1 MPIYEY
7 QCNDCEH
14 RFELLRSSREA
25 SMDQPCPDCDADSRR
40 VMSRQWSA
48 FTFRDGR
55 ARQLPDDG
63 GYYHLGKKV
72 TQPITG
78 GVRGVEHPE
87 IDKEPPPKPLTV
99 EEMEQYEYVKEYH
112 VDYVIRTGTEPV
124 DASGGGAEKE
134 FQKRV
139 RRRGSVR
146 EEQVKRRV
154 GANVRKLEYKKLTRG
169 G

>member
-1 MPIYEY
+1 MPLYEY

-14 RFELLRSSREA
+14 RFELLRPSREA
-25 SMDQPCPDCDADSRR
+25 SMAQPCPDCDADSRR
-40 VMSRQWSA
+40 VMSKQWSA

-55 ARQLPDDG
+55 PRQLPDDG

-78 GVRGVEHPE
+78 SVRGIEHPE
-87 IDKEPPPKPLTV
+87 VNKKAPPKPLTI
-99 EEMEQYEYVKEYH
+99 EEMEHYEYAKEYH
-112 VDYVIRTGTEPV
+112 VETMLQTGVEPV
-124 DASGGGAEKE
+124 DARAGEAEQE

-139 RRRGSVR
+139 RQRGSVR

-154 GANVRKLEYKKLTRG
+154 RGNVRKLEYKKFTRG
-169 G
+169 R

>member
-14 RFELLRSSREA
+14 RFEMLRPSREA
-25 SMDQPCPDCDADSRR
+25 SMAQPCLDCDADSRR

-72 TQPITG
+72 MQPITSS
-78 GVRGVEHPE
+78 VRGIEHPE
-87 IDKEPPPKPLTV
+87 ISKQAPPKPLTI
-99 EEMEQYEYVKEYH
+99 EELEHYEYTKEH
-112 VDYVIRTGTEPV
+112 QLEQLRHTGVETTDV
-124 DASGGGAEKE
+124 RANASEKE
-134 FQKRV
+134 FNKRV
-139 RRRGSVR
+139 RQRGSGR

-154 GANVRKLEYKKLTRG
+154 GTNVRKIEYKKYTG